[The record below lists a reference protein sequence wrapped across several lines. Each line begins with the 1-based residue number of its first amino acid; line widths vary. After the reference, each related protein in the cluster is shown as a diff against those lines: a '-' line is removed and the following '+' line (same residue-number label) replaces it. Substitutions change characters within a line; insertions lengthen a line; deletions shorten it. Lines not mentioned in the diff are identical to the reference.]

1 MLSCVSSSNCTLFIL
16 LTCECR
22 FVLALDYRHPA
33 LVWRRT
39 LSDIDFWNEQDHSRF
54 PGPLRA
60 IIATLLIL
68 ARSEN
73 PHTSMRSRGLNDVNT
88 VSLYAMFRWIGRL
101 NYFP

>member
-1 MLSCVSSSNCTLFIL
+1 MSSSDRPSFIL

-22 FVLALDYRHPA
+22 FIPAFKYKHPA

-39 LSDIDFWNEQDHSRF
+39 LSDIDFWNEQDHVRF
-54 PGPLRA
+54 PAPLRA
-60 IIATLLIL
+60 IIGTLLIL

-73 PHTSMRSRGLNDVNT
+73 PHTIMRSRGLNDVNT

-101 NYFP
+101 KYFV